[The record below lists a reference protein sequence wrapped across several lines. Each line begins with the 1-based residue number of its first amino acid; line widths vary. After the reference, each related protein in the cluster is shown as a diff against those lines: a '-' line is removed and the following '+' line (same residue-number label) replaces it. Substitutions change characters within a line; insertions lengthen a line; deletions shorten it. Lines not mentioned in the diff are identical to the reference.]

1 MNDLC
6 YMRTS
11 LLTLTFLL
19 TGFLALGQN
28 ARQNYID
35 QYAKLAVSEMRRTGV
50 PASITLAQGIL
61 ESGNGLSKLAK
72 EGNNH
77 FGIKCH
83 EQWEGKTMYMDDDV
97 QDECFRVY
105 SNPRR
110 SFKDHSNFLATR
122 SRYYDLFLLDPTDY
136 IGWAKGLKAAGYATN
151 PAYAERL
158 IKIIEDE
165 QLYLYDQKV
174 YPEAKRGIATHSR
187 YVRHP
192 FAKGYFVLEEGERIE
207 DVALIYNVSLV
218 KLLEWNDRQM
228 NDVWSAGDRV
238 YTGIKVLRAPK
249 RLKFYRAQAGES
261 TWDIAQKFGI
271 QLKALYKINDWAAGY
286 QPSAGE
292 LVKLR

>member
-1 MNDLC
+1 
-6 YMRTS
+6 MRTQ

-19 TGFLALGQN
+19 TAVVAYGQN

-61 ESGNGLSKLAK
+61 ESGNGQSRLAK

-83 EQWEGKTMYMDDDV
+83 EDWEGKTMFMDDDL

-105 SNPRR
+105 NNPRR

-122 SRYYDLFLLDPTDY
+122 SRYADLFLLDPTDY
-136 IGWAKGLKAAGYATN
+136 IAWSKGLKAAGYATN
-151 PAYAERL
+151 PTYAEKL
-158 IKIIEDE
+158 IRIIEDE
-165 QLYLYDQKV
+165 QLYQYDQKV

-207 DVALIYNVSLV
+207 DVALIYNVPLD
-218 KLLEWNDRQM
+218 KLLKWNDRQM
-228 NDVWSAGDRV
+228 NDAWHPGDLV
-238 YTGIKVLRAPK
+238 YTGPKVTRAPK
-249 RLKFYRAQAGES
+249 RMKYCRAQQGES
-261 TWDIAQKFGI
+261 AWAIAQKYGL
-271 QLKALYKINDWAAGY
+271 QLKALYKINDWSAGY
-286 QPSAGE
+286 QPSQGE